1 MIKQV
6 LKMMS
11 GSAASCKK
19 VDDFL
24 MDYLEGLLDAKTQKS
39 FDEHI
44 AMCKGCQAYL
54 EEYNETLL
62 LLQEIEKPEAPKEL
76 ADLTLEFLRSQD

>member
-6 LKMMS
+6 LQMMS
-11 GSAASCKK
+11 GSAPSCKK
-19 VDDFL
+19 VDNFL
-24 MDYLEGLLDAKTQKS
+24 MDYLDGLLDSKTQAS

-54 EEYNETLL
+54 EEYKETLM
-62 LLQEIEKPEAPKEL
+62 LLQKVEKPEAPKEL
-76 ADLTLEFLRSQD
+76 ADLTLEFLRSQS